1 MKQNAEQGASDIQD
15 EDKYHMAFGCCM
27 DIGFVR
33 NGEKYK
39 GKASCRF
46 GAVFINARTAAE
58 I

>member
-1 MKQNAEQGASDIQD
+1 
-15 EDKYHMAFGCCM
+15 MAFGCCM

-33 NGEKYK
+33 TGEKYK

-46 GAVFINARTAAE
+46 GAVFANVRTAAE